1 MNDDSVG
8 LGIFNGDMGIIE
20 EINSSDRIMTILF
33 DDEKRVE
40 YSFDLLKDLDLAYA
54 ITVHKSQGSE
64 FPIVVIPVGKYF
76 SRLMN
81 KNLFYTAVTRA
92 RDMVVLVGAVS
103 TIKYMTQNTTTSQRY
118 TGLYEKLVK
127 GKSE

>member
-1 MNDDSVG
+1 MLNV
-8 LGIFNGDMGIIE
+8 LDMYQQE
-20 EINSSDRIMTILF
+20 H
-33 DDEKRVE
+33 
-40 YSFDLLKDLDLAYA
+40 SFDLLKDLELAYA

-92 RDMVVLVGAVS
+92 RDMVVLVGSRQVIA
-103 TIKYMTQNTTTSQRY
+103 YMVQNTSTSQRY
-118 TGLYEKLVK
+118 TALYEKLCLIKSVSQ
-127 GKSE
+127 GKDKQ

>member
-1 MNDDSVG
+1 M
-8 LGIFNGDMGIIE
+8 
-20 EINSSDRIMTILF
+20 
-33 DDEKRVE
+33 
-40 YSFDLLKDLDLAYA
+40 
-54 ITVHKSQGSE
+54 
-64 FPIVVIPVGKYF
+64 VIPVGKYF